1 MKSKLGVIGIGTM
14 GTPLSRNLA
23 SHGISLS
30 LYNRHVENAEEYIA
44 ANAIAM
50 HSELKDV
57 QGFDDLT
64 DFVDSLQTPR
74 VIILMVPAGKSVQEV
89 IDALVPFV
97 DKGDVIIDGGNSHY
111 EDTEQRL
118 KDLEEKGIHFLGCG
132 ISGGVEGALK
142 GPSIMPGGS
151 REAYNIASEYLRAI
165 AAKDFHGEPCCNYI
179 GPGGSGHFVKM
190 VHNGIEYA
198 EMQLIAEL
206 YTLLRWAVGLT
217 PEHIAEVL
225 SNWKTTEA
233 SSYLLD
239 ITVNI
244 LREKDH
250 DGYIIDK
257 ILDSAGNKGTGGW
270 AVQAAAAFGIPA
282 MMISAALHARYLSA
296 QRHIR
301 VQLHE
306 ITSVQSKKNS
316 ALSTNDLFNAYQLA
330 RIINYHEGF
339 SLIRAASRKYEWNIN
354 LSELSAVW
362 TNGCII
368 RSAMMNQ
375 FSELWADWND
385 ELILHPYIK
394 GVIKSGWSGLRRIN
408 QVATTE
414 TVFTPCLISA
424 SQYIAGASLRYPAA
438 NLIQAQRDYF
448 GNHGFRKTDDE
459 AGLIHHYPWKK
470 ES

>member
-1 MKSKLGVIGIGTM
+1 M

-30 LYNRHVENAEEYIA
+30 LYNRHIENVEEYIA
-44 ANAIAM
+44 AKAIAT
-50 HSELKDV
+50 HTELKEA

-64 DFVDSLQTPR
+64 RFVESLQIPR
-74 VIILMVPAGKSVQEV
+74 IVILMVPAGKSTKEM
-89 IDALVPFV
+89 IDSLVPFLE
-97 DKGDVIIDGGNSHY
+97 KGDVIIDGGNSHF
-111 EDTEQRL
+111 EDTQERVR
-118 KDLEEKGIHFLGCG
+118 DLEEKGIHFLGCG

-151 REAYNIASEYLRAI
+151 REAYNLASVYLRAI
-165 AAKDFHGEPCCNYI
+165 AAKDFRGEPCCNYI
-179 GPGGSGHFVKM
+179 GPDGSGHFVKM

-217 PEHIAEVL
+217 SDHTAEVL
-225 SNWKTTEA
+225 ANWKTTEA

-244 LREKDH
+244 LREKNQEGH
-250 DGYIIDK
+250 ILDK
-257 ILDSAGNKGTGGW
+257 ILDSAGSKGTGGW
-270 AVQAAAAFGIPA
+270 AVQTAAAFGIPA

-301 VQLHE
+301 IHLDE
-306 ITSVQSKKNS
+306 ITSVQSRKNS

-339 SLIRAASRKYEWNIN
+339 SLIRAASRKYQWNIN
-354 LSELSAVW
+354 LSELSALW

-375 FSELWADWND
+375 FTDLWHDWND
-385 ELILHPYIK
+385 ELILHPYVK

-414 TVFTPCLISA
+414 TVFTPCLVSA

-448 GNHGFRKTDDE
+448 GNHGFRRIDDE
-459 AGLIHHYPWKK
+459 SGGVHHYPWSKD
-470 ES
+470 